1 MIIKQKS
8 HPKTSLGQP
17 DKIQMTLKS
26 HQLLNERF
34 PEFKCSPRG
43 GVKLEVTLFKSANQ
57 LLKIF
62 QGIGTL
68 LTYWLDGRDEVLA
81 SARSGI
87 PVHSD
92 HEEEESK
99 FPDTTH

>member
-1 MIIKQKS
+1 MENS
-8 HPKTSLGQP
+8 GQP

-43 GVKLEVTLFKSANQ
+43 GVKLEVSTKSI
-57 LLKIF
+57 LLIKHF

-68 LTYWLDGRDEVLA
+68 LTYWLDGRDEAMA

-92 HEEEESK
+92 HEDEESK